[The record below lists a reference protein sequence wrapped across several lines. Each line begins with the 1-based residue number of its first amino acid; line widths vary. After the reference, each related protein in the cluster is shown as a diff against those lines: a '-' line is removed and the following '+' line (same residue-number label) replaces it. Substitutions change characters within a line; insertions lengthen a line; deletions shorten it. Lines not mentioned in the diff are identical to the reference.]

1 MAENRLE
8 VRVLGTSFTVRS
20 DEAPAYLKRILW
32 YLEKK
37 IEETRKRTS
46 IADPVKIAVLTNFYV
61 IDELLREKSR
71 GGHSGMLEGESDE
84 MERIALRLISEI
96 DDAIGED

>member
-8 VRVLGTSFTVRS
+8 VRVLGTSFTIRS
-20 DEAPAYLKRILW
+20 DEDSAYLKRILW

-37 IEETRKRTS
+37 IEETRRRTPV
-46 IADPVKIAVLTNFYV
+46 ADPVKIAVLTNFYV

-71 GGHSGMLEGESDE
+71 GGRNGTLEGESDE

-96 DDAIGED
+96 DEAIGED

>member
-8 VRVLGTSFTVRS
+8 VRVLGTSFIIRS
-20 DEAPAYLKRILW
+20 DEDSAYLKRILW

-37 IEETRKRTS
+37 IEETRRRTPV
-46 IADPVKIAVLTNFYV
+46 ADPVKIAVLTNFYV

-71 GGHSGMLEGESDE
+71 GGRNGTLEGESDE

-96 DDAIGED
+96 DEAIGED